1 MKMKLSA
8 ATVLGA
14 LCLMQAGTANA
25 VTVGDGNLNI
35 TGFGT
40 LAAAK
45 SNTEDARYTRA
56 NQREGTA
63 GTNTIG
69 LDSNL
74 GLQAT
79 YTFSD
84 KLSATTQILSRKSTG
99 DSFTTELAWA
109 FVKYKVNDEIALR
122 AGRVVVP
129 SFLISDYQNVGYANT
144 MMRPPIE
151 MYGQNIIENVDGGD
165 VNWQHAF
172 GDTNVT
178 AQAFV
183 GIARGKSYVSSDH
196 STPRYQAPAAG
207 LAVSAE
213 HGPVTLRF
221 AHVEGKIK
229 ATDVKPINTLTGTL
243 ASVGFAQLANDITL
257 KEEKRVAFTSVGLL
271 ADWHNIVVQS
281 EYGMRRAKDPSY
293 LSESDAWYT
302 MVGYRFG
309 KVLPYYAH
317 GKLDG
322 KGSNIAVP
330 TTLAR
335 IPALNATVKGLL
347 APSSQSS
354 DLAGVRWDFAQ
365 SAALKVQVDRVK
377 PGARNGFLID
387 VTPAGVG
394 KKVTVVA
401 AGVDFVF

>member
-1 MKMKLSA
+1 MQASA
-8 ATVLGA
+8 ATLG
-14 LCLMQAGTANA
+14 N
-25 VTVGDGNLNI
+25 DNLSI

-40 LAAAK
+40 LAAAR
-45 SNTEDARYTRA
+45 SNTDDARFTRA

-84 KLSATTQILSRKSTG
+84 KLSATTQILSRKTTG

-109 FVKYKVNDEIALR
+109 FVKYKLNDDVSLR
-122 AGRVVVP
+122 LGRVVVP
-129 SFLISDYQNVGYANT
+129 AFLISDYQNVGYANT

-151 MYGQNIIENVDGGD
+151 MYGQNIIENVDGVD
-165 VNWQHAF
+165 VNWQHGF

-183 GIARGKSYVSSDH
+183 GVARGKSYVASDR
-196 STPRYQAPAAG
+196 SEPRYQAPAAG
-207 LAVSAE
+207 FAVSAE

-221 AHVEGKIK
+221 AHVQGKIK
-229 ATDVKPINTLTGTL
+229 ATNVKPINSLTNTLT
-243 ASVGFAQLANDITL
+243 SVGFAQLASDITL

-271 ADWHNIVVQS
+271 ADWNNIVVQS

-293 LSESDAWYT
+293 LSESNAWYT

-309 KVLPYYAH
+309 KVLPYFAH
-317 GKLDG
+317 AKLDG
-322 KGSNIAVP
+322 KGSNITVP
-330 TTLAR
+330 ATLAR
-335 IPALNATVKGLL
+335 IPALNAGVKNLL
-347 APSSQSS
+347 AGASQSS
-354 DLAGVRWDFAQ
+354 DLVGVRWDFAS

-377 PGARNGFLID
+377 PGAKNGFLSD

>member
-1 MKMKLSA
+1 MKLSA

-14 LCLMQAGTANA
+14 LCLMQASAANA
-25 VTVGDGNLNI
+25 VTIGDGNLNI

-45 SNTEDARYTRA
+45 SNTEDARFTRA

-63 GTNTIG
+63 GTSTIG

-109 FVKYKVNDEIALR
+109 FVKYKVSDEVAVR
-122 AGRVVVP
+122 VGRVAVP
-129 SFLISDYQNVGYANT
+129 GFLISDYQNVGYANT
-144 MMRPPIE
+144 MMRPPVE
-151 MYGQNIIENVDGGD
+151 MYGQMIIDNVDGLD
-165 VNWQHAF
+165 VNWQHSF

-178 AQAFV
+178 AQAFG
-183 GIARGKSYVSSDH
+183 GISRGKSYVSADRSD
-196 STPRYQAPAAG
+196 PRYQAPSAG
-207 LAVSAE
+207 FAIAAE
-213 HGPVTLRF
+213 HGPVTVRF
-221 AHVEGKIK
+221 AHMQGKLK
-229 ATDVKPINTLTGTL
+229 ATDVKPINTLTKTL
-243 ASVGFAQLANDITL
+243 TTVGFGQLANDITIADY
-257 KEEKRVAFTSVGLL
+257 KRVAFTSVGLL
-271 ADWHNIVVQS
+271 ADWNNIVVQS
-281 EYGMRRAKDPSY
+281 EFGMRRAKEPVY
-293 LSESDAWYT
+293 LADGNAWYT

-309 KVLPYYAH
+309 KVLPYFAH
-317 GKLDG
+317 AKYDG
-322 KGSNIAVP
+322 KGSNVSAP
-330 TTLAR
+330 ATLAR
-335 IPALNATVKGLL
+335 IPTLNATVKNIL

-354 DLAGVRWDFAQ
+354 DLIGVRWDFAK

-377 PGARNGFLID
+377 PGAKNGYLSD

-394 KKVTVVA
+394 KKVTVIA